1 MITTYML
8 IFAGALAL
16 VIGVT
21 PVMRRLAPQV
31 GLMDKPH
38 PRKVHTTP
46 MPLMG
51 GVALYAAIMAVLVLF
66 QDRYWVNQVLSI
78 LVGATWVSFLGM
90 WDDRWGLRPA
100 LKLGGQVIGALILV
114 VSGVRVELF
123 QSVALNIVVTIV
135 WVVGITNAMNLL
147 DNMDGLS
154 SGVAAQVA
162 AFFLLMAVMSGQYLV
177 GALSAALLGATLGFL
192 IYNFNPA
199 SIFMGDMGSLFLGF
213 LLAAIGIKLRFPNN
227 VILVT
232 WMVPIVALGLPI
244 LDTTLVV
251 VSRIRRRVN
260 PLTTPGRD
268 HLSHRLVKLGLTQ
281 REAVLVLYMACEAFG
296 LLAVFL
302 TMASVTEAYIFAAAI
317 VSVCVYAIWRLEW
330 ARQDSDTSPIGMEVR
345 R

>member
-16 VIGVT
+16 VVGVT
-21 PVMRRLAPQV
+21 PLMRRLAPQM

-51 GVALYAAIMAVLVLF
+51 GVALYAAIMVVLVLF
-66 QDRYWVNQVLSI
+66 QDRYWVNQVVSI
-78 LVGATWVSFLGM
+78 LVGATWVAFLGM

-100 LKLGGQVIGALILV
+100 LKLGGQVVGALILV
-114 VSGVRVELF
+114 VSGVHVDL
-123 QSVALNIVVTIV
+123 VASAWINSLITIV

-192 IYNFNPA
+192 VYNFNPA

-213 LLAAIGIKLRFPNN
+213 LLAAIGIKLRFPAN
-227 VILVT
+227 VPLVT
-232 WMVPIVALGLPI
+232 WMVPIMALGLPI

-251 VSRIRRRVN
+251 VSRVRRGVN

-268 HLSHRLVKLGLTQ
+268 HLSHRLVALGLTQ
-281 REAVLVLYMACEAFG
+281 REAVFTLYLGCEAFG
-296 LLAVFL
+296 LLAVLL
-302 TMASVTEAYIFAAAI
+302 TMASVVEAYIFAAAV
-317 VSVCVYAIWRLEW
+317 VSVCLYIIWRLEW
-330 ARQDSDTSPIGMEVR
+330 VKSI
-345 R
+345 